1 MDIYRGKEGLSDY
14 ILIIYWMREKIY
26 YMKIEDVINSDHF
39 PLVVSRKADRDMRRR
54 DGREGK
60 GICRR
65 V

>member
-1 MDIYRGKEGLSDY
+1 
-14 ILIIYWMREKIY
+14 MREKIY

-54 DGREGK
+54 DGKEGK